1 MAHKRNALV
10 VDYLTPS
17 TTAESV
23 SPADMGGDEGAAAA
37 RTLLLLSGISSPR
50 APLAESRGIRRQNPG
65 LRVRA
70 DTSRRR
76 APG

>member
-50 APLAESRGIRRQNPG
+50 APLAES
-65 LRVRA
+65 
-70 DTSRRR
+70 
-76 APG
+76 